1 MIADYAKDPELFESC
16 INLINECFPGCKE
29 FALNAM
35 KYGASWP
42 EASIPFIIEEQGKI
56 IAHAGVWPI
65 TLRLNGE
72 EHKTASIHGV
82 CVKPEH
88 RGKGY
93 FKKLMQETMQYADD
107 HLDSSLLFT
116 EKPYLYKNYPYK
128 TMLPEYDF
136 VLSESIK
143 VQSKT
148 SDLSILNFNELEDLA
163 IIHDLLKTRVPL
175 SDQFSIIGAG
185 STLVIFNT
193 LQKKIY
199 YSEKLNTA
207 IVFEIKNETLYI
219 QEIISSKQRQ
229 LIDIIELIPGTFDK
243 VILQFCPD
251 RFLAEKDYMAKL
263 ATPECCVMFSKKLTC
278 EAKYFRYPELYWC

>member
-148 SDLSILNFNELEDLA
+148 SDLSFLNFNDLEDFA
-163 IIHDLLKTRVPL
+163 IIHDL
-175 SDQFSIIGAG
+175 F
-185 STLVIFNT
+185 
-193 LQKKIY
+193 
-199 YSEKLNTA
+199 
-207 IVFEIKNETLYI
+207 
-219 QEIISSKQRQ
+219 
-229 LIDIIELIPGTFDK
+229 
-243 VILQFCPD
+243 
-251 RFLAEKDYMAKL
+251 
-263 ATPECCVMFSKKLTC
+263 KKLV
-278 EAKYFRYPELYWC
+278 KMK